1 MDLRLVEYAA
11 YLAAA
16 LPIALWAGRTLHRAV
31 QLVGLGGVAL
41 LLTVD
46 GPLATAA
53 DVVRVVGLKVGLVLV
68 ASLGVKLGALHLGTL
83 YVRRRLA
90 AAAERPASEYE
101 PLRAASG
108 RFPY

>member
-16 LPIALWAGRTLHRAV
+16 VPLTLWAGRMLHRAV
-31 QLVGLGGVAL
+31 WLVGLGGVAL
-41 LLTVD
+41 LL
-46 GPLATAA
+46 PLDVPVAGAA
-53 DVVRVVGLKVGLVLV
+53 DVVRAVALKVGLLL
-68 ASLGVKLGALHLGTL
+68 LGLGALHLGSL
-83 YVRRRLA
+83 LVLRRLRHEDAPAPRA
-90 AAAERPASEYE
+90 AEYE

>member
-16 LPIALWAGRTLHRAV
+16 VPLALWAGRSLHRAV

-41 LLTVD
+41 LLQVD
-46 GPLATAA
+46 GSLATAA
-53 DVVRVVGLKVGLVLV
+53 DVVRVVALKIGLVLV
-68 ASLGVKLGALHLGTL
+68 LLGGLHLGTML
-83 YVRRRLA
+83 VKRRIAEA
-90 AAAERPASEYE
+90 AGRPVTEYE
-101 PLRAASG
+101 PLRTASG

>member
-16 LPIALWAGRTLHRAV
+16 VPLTLWAGRMLHRAV
-31 QLVGLGGVAL
+31 WLVGLGGVAL
-41 LLTVD
+41 LL
-46 GPLATAA
+46 PLDVPIAGAA
-53 DVVRVVGLKVGLVLV
+53 DVVRAVALKVGLLL
-68 ASLGVKLGALHLGTL
+68 LGLGALHLGSL
-83 YVRRRLA
+83 LVLRRLQQEDAPPPRA
-90 AAAERPASEYE
+90 AEYE

>member
-16 LPIALWAGRTLHRAV
+16 VPLTVWAGRMLHRAV
-31 QLVGLGGVAL
+31 WLVGLGGVAL
-41 LLTVD
+41 LL
-46 GPLATAA
+46 PLDVPVAGAA
-53 DVVRVVGLKVGLVLV
+53 DVVRVVALKIGLLL
-68 ASLGVKLGALHLGTL
+68 LGLGALHLGTL
-83 YVRRRLA
+83 LVLRRVHRED
-90 AAAERPASEYE
+90 AEPARRPAEYE